1 VAIAST
7 VYVFDIELA
16 DVDRGVYET
25 LAIRAA
31 RHPSETIEY
40 LLTRVIAYCL
50 EYTEGLSFSKGL
62 AEPDEPAVLVRDLT
76 GTLRSWIEVG
86 APDADRLHRAS
97 KSADRVVVYT
107 HRDPAMVKRQLAGK
121 RIHRAETIALLA
133 VDRELLA
140 ELAPLIDRRTKMGV
154 SVTEQTLYITVG
166 DASLTGAVVEH
177 RLA

>member
-1 VAIAST
+1 MAIAST

-50 EYTEGLSFSKGL
+50 EYAEGISFSKGL
-62 AEPDEPAVLVRDLT
+62 AEPDEPAVLIRDLT

-166 DASLTGAVVEH
+166 GASLTGAVVEH